1 MRKILLIVL
10 IGAISLSLAGC
21 SVFLLGS
28 GAVAGVGMSIDTVRL
43 ERKIE
48 KSVAWDITKQTIE
61 ALGQITYENKTRFEI
76 EAEVEGVKISAE
88 ILQVE
93 GREYVWIDITARKK
107 GLPDIDM
114 ANTIVDTINDNLK
127 NTDIEAVIIE

>member
-1 MRKILLIVL
+1 MILKVPLINKRTLGRK
-10 IGAISLSLAGC
+10 
-21 SVFLLGS
+21 
-28 GAVAGVGMSIDTVRL
+28 
-43 ERKIE
+43 
-48 KSVAWDITKQTIE
+48 
-61 ALGQITYENKTRFEI
+61 I